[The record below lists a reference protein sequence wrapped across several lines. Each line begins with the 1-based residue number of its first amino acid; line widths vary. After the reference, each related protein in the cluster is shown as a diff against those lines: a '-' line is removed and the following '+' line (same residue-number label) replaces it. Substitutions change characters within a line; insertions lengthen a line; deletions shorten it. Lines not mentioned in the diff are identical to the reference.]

1 MTRDRK
7 LFTIGSIVSMFIM
20 LMASIFGF
28 FSDAEYY
35 HTFYGYPEY
44 YYMSF
49 SDIVPTMFWIL
60 FGTVLG
66 YVVLGTLA
74 TIFYGMHFKTMNISN
89 MALTLA
95 VYVYAVFVCDVAFAK
110 GHFLFGYAL
119 VVAVCVG
126 LPIHIAVEILALKT
140 KRIHSVNKIRY
151 SISPKSVGFT
161 PANINDDTD
170 SAPSLYTVEET
181 SKILKHLKELHDT
194 GMLSKKEYEKKK
206 KKYLSQI

>member
-28 FSDAEYY
+28 FCDAEYY
-35 HTFYGYPEY
+35 HTLYGYPEY

-95 VYVYAVFVCDVAFAK
+95 VYVYAVFVCDVAFAN

-181 SKILKHLKELHDT
+181 SKILQHLKELHDT
-194 GMLSKKEYEKKK
+194 GILSKKEYEKKK
-206 KKYLSQI
+206 TKYLSQI